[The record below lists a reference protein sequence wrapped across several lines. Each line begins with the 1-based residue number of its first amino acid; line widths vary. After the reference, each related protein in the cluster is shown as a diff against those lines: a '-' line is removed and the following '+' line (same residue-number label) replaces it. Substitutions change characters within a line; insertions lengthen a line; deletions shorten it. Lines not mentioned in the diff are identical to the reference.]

1 MLPYTHLSVV
11 FFSSRFAFLIFFL
24 LSLCEA
30 CCMAFGTNASGG
42 GDVAWSLTTLW
53 EATGM

>member
-1 MLPYTHLSVV
+1 LL
-11 FFSSRFAFLIFFL
+11 FFLVFAFLFVS

-30 CCMAFGTNASGG
+30 CCMAFGTNAPGE

-53 EATGM
+53 ETTDD